1 MSDSNEVIVIDQKM
15 LEATDTMRVAITEKH
30 KKVSR
35 IKTPKPFIKKKMGLD
50 YVEFSYMRDVADK
63 EFPGWSWTIE
73 KTEVLGSEA
82 FVVQGRLSWY
92 DEGIWRKADMVAAHR
107 IQKKRGTNEFVDI
120 RNDVKASNTDCIK
133 KAFNMYLNI
142 ADDVYRNQVED
153 LELSDE
159 QKSEILVL
167 AGDVSEERMEQVH
180 DLIKNQA
187 VNTANFHSSMRKLDR
202 ELLIKVGKETEK
214 QNENTK

>member
-1 MSDSNEVIVIDQKM
+1 MSNNNEVIVVDQKI

-120 RNDVKASNTDCIK
+120 GNDVKASNTDCIK

-159 QKSEILVL
+159 QKNEILVL

-180 DLIKNQA
+180 DLIKEQA
-187 VNTANFHSSMRKLDR
+187 INTANFNSSMRKLDR
-202 ELLIKVGKETEK
+202 ELVIKIGKETEK
-214 QNENTK
+214 ENENTK

>member
-1 MSDSNEVIVIDQKM
+1 MSNKNEVMVVDEQM
-15 LEATDTMRVAITEKH
+15 LQATDAVRKAITNKH

-35 IKTPKPFIKKKMGLD
+35 LKTPKPFIKKKMGLD

-73 KTEVLGSEA
+73 KTEVLGSDA
-82 FVVQGRLSWY
+82 YVVQGRLTWY
-92 DEGIWRKADMVAAHR
+92 DEGLWRKADMVAAHR

-120 RNDVKASNTDCIK
+120 GNDVKAANTDCIK

-153 LELSDE
+153 LSLTDE
-159 QKSEILVL
+159 QANDILVV
-167 AGDVSEERMEQVH
+167 AGDISEERIEQIH
-180 DLIKNQA
+180 DLIKEQA
-187 VNTANFHSSMRKLDR
+187 INTANYNSSLLKLER
-202 ELLIKVGKETEK
+202 EREK
-214 QNENTK
+214 LNAKSE

>member
-1 MSDSNEVIVIDQKM
+1 MSNKNEVMVVDEQM
-15 LEATDTMRVAITEKH
+15 LQATDAVRKAITNKH

-35 IKTPKPFIKKKMGLD
+35 LKTPKPFIKKKMGLD

-82 FVVQGRLSWY
+82 YVVQGRLTWY
-92 DEGIWRKADMVAAHR
+92 DEGLWRKADMVAAHR

-120 RNDVKASNTDCIK
+120 GNDVKAANTDCIK

-153 LELSDE
+153 LSLTDE
-159 QKSEILVL
+159 QANDILVV
-167 AGDVSEERMEQVH
+167 AGDISEERIEQIH
-180 DLIKNQA
+180 DLIKEQA
-187 VNTANFHSSMRKLDR
+187 INTANYNSSLLKLER
-202 ELLIKVGKETEK
+202 EREK
-214 QNENTK
+214 INAKSEQ